1 MARAD
6 DENPYLVFAEHEYGE
21 TETWMKADETTFAST
36 GEQQQCNHEPQRQQQ
51 QQQQQKQQHSWTK
64 ALLLDCARAVAED
77 DTPRIQSLMWSLN
90 ENSSPYGDCDQR
102 LAASFVQALV
112 CRLTGTGARC
122 LHSLGAAAEKTFCF
136 ESMRTLILEFQVL
149 KI

>member
-6 DENPYLVFAEHEYGE
+6 DENPYGLVFAEHEYRE
-21 TETWMKADETTFAST
+21 SDTWMKADETTFAST
-36 GEQQQCNHEPQRQQQ
+36 SEQQQQCNHQPQLQ
-51 QQQQQKQQHSWTK
+51 QQHSWTK

-77 DTPRIQSLMWSLN
+77 DTPRIQSLMRSLN

-102 LAASFVQALV
+102 LASSFVQALV

-149 KI
+149 VQI